1 MPWCAGCD
9 RFLSPST
16 VTPTGE
22 CPRCGASVDPGRGRA
37 PTEGETPAVAGPP
50 TGAAA
55 TAEVPL
61 ASSAPSASAS
71 SATPTGDEETPLPIP
86 WHFKLLVG
94 AIALYLGWRAFQGV
108 EWVIRQF

>member
-16 VTPTGE
+16 VTPAGA
-22 CPRCGASVDPGRGRA
+22 CPRCGASVDPGRARA
-37 PTEGETPAVAGPP
+37 PGDGPPASPTPAEPP
-50 TGAAA
+50 VAAA
-55 TAEVPL
+55 A
-61 ASSAPSASAS
+61 ASADRPALS
-71 SATPTGDEETPLPIP
+71 EEDADDEEPIPLP

-108 EWVIRQF
+108 EWVVRQL

>member
-1 MPWCAGCD
+1 MPWCTGCD

-22 CPRCGASVDPGRGRA
+22 CPRCGASVDPGRARAAADDPDAPADEVTPPA
-37 PTEGETPAVAGPP
+37 PT
-50 TGAAA
+50 AAEDA
-55 TAEVPL
+55 
-61 ASSAPSASAS
+61 
-71 SATPTGDEETPLPIP
+71 PLPIP

-108 EWVIRQF
+108 EWLLRQL